1 MQKKE
6 GQTTVKHIRIN
17 YHDTENFLYFQ
28 YTRIFQFSLKQM
40 FKVGAKIEDMNF
52 EGLS

>member
-6 GQTTVKHIRIN
+6 GQTAVKHIRIN

-28 YTRIFQFSLKQM
+28 YTRIFQFPLKQCL
-40 FKVGAKIEDMNF
+40 KLLPK
-52 EGLS
+52 LKT